1 MPALLRYSSVLL
13 SLLAVTLS
21 VNLAAAAPASK
32 WDPRWQCGKEIN
44 IKKHHIRDMQR
55 KKLIFGYKLNNGTLP
70 LLLTQDYNGLGMVL
84 YVQLKNR
91 WRAYPIARDDIPMRI
106 YSTAAHFRISLF
118 SMSGI
123 NAKDQHFTVLNIKNQ
138 LRHFECLT
146 IPTPKGMN
154 NKNMEYLTLQ
164 DFNVRSNG
172 AGQMLAAAYDLRNAG
187 SGQLK
192 WYRYNTSNWGYTWKA
207 PGPIAKPKKG
217 TRLPGLFYPAKEIAP
232 PKNLITSLLKQAR

>member
-146 IPTPKGMN
+146 IQTPKGMN

-164 DFNVRSNG
+164 DFNVHSNG
-172 AGQMLAAAYDLRNAG
+172 AGQMLAAAYDLRKAG

-217 TRLPGLFYPAKEIAP
+217 ARLPGLFYPAKEIAP
-232 PKNLITSLLKQAR
+232 PKSLITSLLKQAR